1 MEDWNSRIFTSSGA
15 SRGKLRRAGS
25 SAFLHSAPL
34 GPLVSLD
41 LNTLFLVTIYVEAIL
56 GLLLLFAWVQ
66 NSEIQA
72 VAWWGSAHLLRAG
85 SITMFGMYG
94 QLPDVF
100 SIDLAN
106 VILLTSFAATW
117 TGARIFDG
125 GEPAP
130 VGIVA
135 GAALW
140 LFVSRLPM
148 FDASMEFRALLSA
161 GIIASYTWLAAA
173 EFRRGRAEPLVSRLP
188 AIFMLFAHG
197 ALFLLRPPL
206 AALLPWSPNNQVFG
220 SVWLT
225 VLSSEALMFTISIA
239 FILLAMAK
247 ERAEQSH
254 KTAALVDPLTGLVN
268 RRGFFQESRRIIKR
282 QADNPQLAAVM
293 LIDLDNF
300 KSINDRY
307 GHAVGD
313 KVLQIFAETAVQAV
327 RPSDFVGRL
336 GGEEFAAVLYNVG
349 RERAMIIAERMRT
362 SFAEA
367 TSMVGDRAVSAT
379 ASVGMVFSDRAE
391 FDLSELLIQADKALY
406 EAKERGRNRVEV
418 ASADRAPQRADDT
431 PTGRLAQDAA

>member
-1 MEDWNSRIFTSSGA
+1 
-15 SRGKLRRAGS
+15 L
-25 SAFLHSAPL
+25 
-34 GPLVSLD
+34 
-41 LNTLFLVTIYVEAIL
+41 
-56 GLLLLFAWVQ
+56 
-66 NSEIQA
+66 
-72 VAWWGSAHLLRAG
+72 
-85 SITMFGMYG
+85 
-94 QLPDVF
+94 
-100 SIDLAN
+100 
-106 VILLTSFAATW
+106 
-117 TGARIFDG
+117 
-125 GEPAP
+125 
-130 VGIVA
+130 A

-140 LFVSRLPM
+140 LFMSRLPL
-148 FDASMEFRALLSA
+148 FDTSMDFRALLSA
-161 GIIASYTWLAAA
+161 GIIASYTWLTAA
-173 EFRRGRAEPLVSRLP
+173 EFWRGRAEPLVSRLP
-188 AIFMLFAHG
+188 AISMLFAHG

-206 AALLPWSPNNQVFG
+206 AALLPWSPTDQVFG

-268 RRGFFQESRRIIKR
+268 RRGFFQESRRITEK
-282 QADNPQLAAVM
+282 QAGNPQLAAVM

-300 KSINDRY
+300 KSINDRF

-349 RERAMIIAERMRT
+349 RERAMVIAERMRS

-379 ASVGMVFSDRAE
+379 ASVGMVFSDRAD
-391 FDLSELLIQADKALY
+391 FDLPELLIQADKALY

-418 ASADRAPQRADDT
+418 ASADRAPLRADDA
-431 PTGRLAQDAA
+431 PAGRLAQDAA